1 MTEDHRIG
9 TEIAGFRIQ
18 EELGRGGMGV
28 VYLAEQSSPRRRVAL
43 KILSPE
49 LARDPAFRERFTR
62 ESEAAA
68 SVEHP
73 NVIPVHASGESDG
86 VLYIAMR
93 YVQGEDL
100 AKLIDREGPLPSG
113 RSRSAPRS
121 PRRWMRPTRRDS
133 SIGT

>member
-1 MTEDHRIG
+1 MTKDHRIG
-9 TEIAGFRIQ
+9 TEIAGFRVQ
-18 EELGRGGMGV
+18 QELGRGGMGV

-43 KILSPE
+43 KILASDP
-49 LARDPAFRERFTR
+49 ARDPAFRERFTR

-73 NVIPVHASGESDG
+73 NVIPVYASGDSDG

-100 AKLIDREGPLPSG
+100 ATLIAREGPLPSG
-113 RSRSAPRS
+113 RAV
-121 PRRWMRPTRRDS
+121 
-133 SIGT
+133 SICSQIAEALPVPG